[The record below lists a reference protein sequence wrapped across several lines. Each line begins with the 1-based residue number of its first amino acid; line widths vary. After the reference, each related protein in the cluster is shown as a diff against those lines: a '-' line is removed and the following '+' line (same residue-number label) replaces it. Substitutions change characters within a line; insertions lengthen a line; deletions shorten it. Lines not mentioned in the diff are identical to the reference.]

1 MGQWG
6 AMETTAVFREDYSA
20 IEQAESRRTR
30 RSVAGATIQVRD
42 AEDLNL
48 RGREGREKM
57 KTFRRKKCQPGD

>member
-6 AMETTAVFREDYSA
+6 AMETTAVFWEDNSA
-20 IEQAESRRTR
+20 TEQAEGKETR

-48 RGREGREKM
+48 RGM
-57 KTFRRKKCQPGD
+57 KVERR